1 MADFQAKASDWLSR
15 LRHQIAR
22 YASLRLVGYPDGPE
36 DLQQVSRVP
45 VLSFSSRTLGSHEM
59 AMLLDSAM
67 GLECRSGLHCAGAI
81 HPFLG
86 TDPQD
91 GTLRMS
97 FGHATSEA
105 DVDAAIQGI
114 RLLGEVNA

>member
-36 DLQQVSRVP
+36 DIQQVSRVP

-97 FGHATSEA
+97 LGHATSQA

-114 RLLGEVNA
+114 KLLGEVNA